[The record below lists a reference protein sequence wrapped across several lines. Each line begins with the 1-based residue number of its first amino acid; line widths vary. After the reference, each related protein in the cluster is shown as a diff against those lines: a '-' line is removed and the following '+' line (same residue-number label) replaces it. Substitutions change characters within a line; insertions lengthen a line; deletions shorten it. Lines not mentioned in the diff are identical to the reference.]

1 VRSACRAA
9 TLSAAPCVAPRCHA
23 FRGAFRDVGCAG
35 GCAGAPLTAAL
46 APPQC
51 GHCKSLAPEWKKAA
65 TQLKG
70 TVRVGA
76 VDCDSHKELASKYGV
91 KGFPTIKT
99 FGEDKTAPPV
109 DYTGAREA
117 AAIVAHGQAALGAPG
132 GGGRMVTALTYLS
145 THTFLY
151 RSGACPCDGYRSHG
165 FAR

>member
-1 VRSACRAA
+1 
-9 TLSAAPCVAPRCHA
+9 
-23 FRGAFRDVGCAG
+23 
-35 GCAGAPLTAAL
+35 
-46 APPQC
+46 
-51 GHCKSLAPEWKKAA
+51 
-65 TQLKG
+65 
-70 TVRVGA
+70 VGA
-76 VDCDSHKELASKYGV
+76 VDCDTHKELASKYGV

-132 GGGRMVTALTYLS
+132 GGGRMVTALSYLS